1 MCGIMSISV
10 TVKEARSDDQTIH
23 DLSSEMQILKLLKK
37 IDFNPEEVVVKRN
50 GKIVPE
56 EEKLEEGDEIEV
68 VPVVS
73 GG

>member
-1 MCGIMSISV
+1 M

>member
-1 MCGIMSISV
+1 MSISV